1 MCFGCFLAV
10 SFILSS
16 LHPSSQVVGGQV
28 PIVLAG
34 AVVGETAFPDPVQ
47 CSRPGVQSDGHL
59 GRTVLLSHAAIYRD
73 SQTDGH
79 FLHQEGEC
87 CCYLHNSFSQQII
100 SHCFIS
106 HFCLALSPSLSPSSP
121 PLPSWQFS
129 SAVFRPRECSVPLVL
144 QFCSTSCYYWVS
156 SWQSS
161 PSEVTYTSK
170 TSLLSFS
177 SLSLLFHS
185 SRITLHQ

>member
-100 SHCFIS
+100 SH
-106 HFCLALSPSLSPSSP
+106 FCLALSPSLSPSSP
-121 PLPSWQFS
+121 S
-129 SAVFRPRECSVPLVL
+129 SSSQLTVL
-144 QFCSTSCYYWVS
+144 QCCVPARRMFRAS
-156 SWQSS
+156 SSS
-161 PSEVTYTSK
+161 V
-170 TSLLSFS
+170 
-177 SLSLLFHS
+177 LFHFMLLLGLIMAV
-185 SRITLHQ
+185 ITLGSNLHK